1 MGLRFTNLASG
12 SGGNASL
19 IEADGFGVLVDAGL
33 GPRLLTARFAAV
45 GLAWSRV
52 HAVILTHT
60 HSDHWNDRT
69 LAHLL
74 RRRVPFYCHAEH
86 GRDLE
91 IHSPSFGNLRASGLL
106 RFFDAAATITFAPG
120 LTCQPIPL
128 SHDGGATFGFRFT
141 GPGDLFGNAASL
153 AYAADLGTWD
163 GALVDACADVD
174 LLALEFNHD
183 ATLERGSGRS
193 PHLIARVLGDE
204 GHLSNDQA
212 AGFLREVVARA
223 TTRSLRH
230 VVQLHL
236 SRECNRPALAR
247 AAAHAVLSEIA
258 SDALLHTADQ
268 HTPTAPL
275 DLGDVPP
282 RPARSVS
289 RKRRSGRFESGQRLL
304 PGFGGEYGL
313 VDG

>member
-19 IEADGFGVLVDAGL
+19 IEADGFGVLLDAGL
-33 GPRLLTARFAAV
+33 GPRMLAARFAAV
-45 GLAWSRV
+45 GITWSRV

-69 LAHLL
+69 FAHLL
-74 RRRVPFYCHAEH
+74 RRRVPFYCHPEH
-86 GRDLE
+86 HRML
-91 IHSPSFGNLRASGLL
+91 HTYSASFGNLHRSGLL
-106 RFFDAAATITFAPG
+106 HLFDGTETIAFAHG

-163 GALVDACADVD
+163 SSLVDACADVD

-183 ATLERGSGRS
+183 ERLERGSGRP

-212 AGFLREVVARA
+212 AQFLREVLARA
-223 TTRSLRH
+223 SRRTLRH

-236 SRECNRPALAR
+236 SQECNRPALAR
-247 AAAHAVLSEIA
+247 AAAHAVLSDTA
-258 SDALLHTADQ
+258 SDAVLHTAQQ

-275 DLGDVPP
+275 DLGDAAP
-282 RPARSVS
+282 RARALS
-289 RKRRSGRFESGQRLL
+289 RKRRSGRSESGQLLL
-304 PGFGGEYGL
+304 PGFEGEYGL